1 MAPDRGPYSFAV
13 RTILYA
19 RPDTQYD
26 TPDATAGKRCKNRKP
41 ESCKTA
47 VEPESCKAKTFGKAA
62 GERKTE
68 RLHRAG
74 KPAGN
79 APLRAETSP

>member
-1 MAPDRGPYSFAV
+1 MAPGRGPYSFAV
-13 RTILYA
+13 RTFLYA
-19 RPDTQYD
+19 RPDTQCE
-26 TPDATAGKRCKNRKP
+26 TPGATAGKRCKSRKTA
-41 ESCKTA
+41 SCKTA
-47 VEPESCKAKTFGKAA
+47 VEPESFKAKTFGKAA

-79 APLRAETSP
+79 DLLRAETSP